1 MLLCVCVCMCVS
13 HQGCLSA
20 CSQVKR
26 LAGSFSISLL
36 MKSLAGRKTNQ
47 TYKHHIVFYY
57 VKTRSQNILRH
68 WRSLTF
74 RSGKDVFRCQM
85 LHRVM
90 HCLVSTENVGCV
102 YHLVFTV
109 SAKLTSV
116 NSILLAMCRSDFYL
130 LWGNLTLLKTQSFSW
145 QPINAILS
153 TTTIDWW
160 LKKRWFY

>member
-1 MLLCVCVCMCVS
+1 MLLCVCVCLCVS

-36 MKSLAGRKTNQ
+36 IKSLAGRKTNQ

-68 WRSLTF
+68 WKSLTF
-74 RSGKDVFRCQM
+74 WSGKDVFRCQM

-90 HCLVSTENVGCV
+90 HCLVSTENLGCV

-130 LWGNLTLLKTQSFSW
+130 TLLKTQSFSW
-145 QPINAILS
+145 QSIHAILS
-153 TTTIDWW
+153 SLTQ
-160 LKKRWFY
+160 